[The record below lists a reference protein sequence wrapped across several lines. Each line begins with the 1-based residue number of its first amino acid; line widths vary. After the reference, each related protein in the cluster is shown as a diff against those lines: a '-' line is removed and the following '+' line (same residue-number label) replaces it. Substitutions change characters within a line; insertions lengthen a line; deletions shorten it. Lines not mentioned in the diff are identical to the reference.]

1 MTEPCMISSRESDN
15 KISSILYQSAMKKQ
29 RHICSLVINFI
40 LKEGNMPKVE
50 VIKTGK
56 YDKHHL
62 QQGIPAPIS
71 TSGVMT
77 VVFSPRSAKVTA
89 MNQTKYANG

>member
-1 MTEPCMISSRESDN
+1 
-15 KISSILYQSAMKKQ
+15 
-29 RHICSLVINFI
+29 
-40 LKEGNMPKVE
+40 MPKPETV
-50 VIKTGK
+50 KNKKGK

-89 MNQTKYANG
+89 MNSTKYANG